1 MPRIGT
7 SDLHVFPLALGGNVF
22 GWTADEQTSHRVL
35 DAYTSAGGDF
45 VDTADVYS
53 AWAPG
58 NEGGESERVIGSWL
72 RASGKRD
79 DVVIA
84 TKVSQHPQ
92 YSGLSASNVAA
103 AARASLERLGTDR
116 IDLYYA
122 HFDDQ
127 DTPLEETVRAFDQ
140 LVQEGLVRTPRSR
153 TTPVACRGVDPHR
166 EGERLALPVA
176 IQPHYN
182 LVNREP
188 YESDIAP
195 LAASEGLGVV
205 PYFAL
210 AAGFL
215 TGKYRT
221 KDDFA
226 GKDREGQVSGYFSD
240 EGLAVVDALSRI
252 AEAHEVEIASV
263 ALAWLQAQPDV
274 VAPIAS
280 ARNTEQL
287 PALLASADLEL
298 SADELRTLDE
308 ASAEGPRR
316 VLTRRAAGGQAPSG
330 ASEPV
335 SCPPDERV
343 AKHEMKV
350 LPRSQVS
357 WSGA

>member
-7 SDLHVFPLALGGNVF
+7 SDLTVFPLALGGNVF

-35 DAYTSAGGDF
+35 DAYAGAGGDF
-45 VDTADVYS
+45 VDSADVYS

-58 NEGGESERVIGSWL
+58 NSGGESERVIGSWL

-84 TKVSQHPQ
+84 TKVSQHPEYQ
-92 YSGLSASNVAA
+92 GLSASNVAA

-122 HFDDQ
+122 HFDDES
-127 DTPLEETVRAFDQ
+127 TPLEETVRAFDQ
-140 LVQEGLVRTPRSR
+140 LVREGLVRYTAISNYSR
-153 TTPVACRGVDPHR
+153 
-166 EGERLALPVA
+166 ERAEEWIRIATENDLAKPVA

-182 LVNREP
+182 LVTREP
-188 YESDIAP
+188 YESEIAP
-195 LAASEGLGVV
+195 LAAAEPLGVE

-215 TGKYRT
+215 TGKYRS

-240 EGLAVVDALSRI
+240 EGLAVVDALDAIGR
-252 AEAHEVEIASV
+252 EHGVEVATV

-280 ARNTEQL
+280 ARNTDQL
-287 PALLASADLEL
+287 PALLASAELEL
-298 SADELRTLDE
+298 SAEELRTLSD
-308 ASAEGPRR
+308 ASAKVP
-316 VLTRRAAGGQAPSG
+316 AA
-330 ASEPV
+330 
-335 SCPPDERV
+335 
-343 AKHEMKV
+343 H
-350 LPRSQVS
+350 
-357 WSGA
+357 

>member
-7 SDLHVFPLALGGNVF
+7 SDLTVFPLALGGNVF

-35 DAYTSAGGDF
+35 DAYAGAGGDF

-58 NEGGESERVIGSWL
+58 NSGGESERVIGSWL

-84 TKVSQHPQ
+84 TKVSQHPEFQ
-92 YSGLSASNVAA
+92 GLSASNVAA

-122 HFDDQ
+122 HFDDES
-127 DTPLEETVRAFDQ
+127 TPLEETVRAFDQ
-140 LVQEGLVRTPRSR
+140 LVREGLVRYTAISNYSR
-153 TTPVACRGVDPHR
+153 ARAEEWIRIASDNG
-166 EGERLALPVA
+166 LAKPVA

-182 LVNREP
+182 LVTREP

-195 LAASEGLGVV
+195 LAAAEHLGVV

-221 KDDFA
+221 KEDFA
-226 GKDREGQVSGYFSD
+226 GADREGQVSGYFTD
-240 EGLAVVDALSRI
+240 EGLAVVDALDTI
-252 AEAHEVEIASV
+252 ASGHGVEIATV

-280 ARNTEQL
+280 ARNTDQL
-287 PALLASADLEL
+287 PALLASAELEL
-298 SADELRTLDE
+298 SAEELRTLSD
-308 ASAEGPRR
+308 ASATVP
-316 VLTRRAAGGQAPSG
+316 AA
-330 ASEPV
+330 
-335 SCPPDERV
+335 
-343 AKHEMKV
+343 H
-350 LPRSQVS
+350 
-357 WSGA
+357 

>member
-7 SDLHVFPLALGGNVF
+7 SDLTVFPLALGGNVF
-22 GWTADEQTSHRVL
+22 GWTADESTSFRVL
-35 DAYTSAGGDF
+35 DAYTGAGGDF
-45 VDTADVYS
+45 IDSADVYS

-58 NEGGESERVIGSWL
+58 NSGGESETVIGSWF
-72 RASGKRD
+72 RTSGKRD
-79 DVVIA
+79 DVTIA
-84 TKVSQHPQ
+84 TKVSQHPEF
-92 YSGLSASNVAA
+92 SGLSAETVAA
-103 AARASLERLGTDR
+103 AARASLQRLGTDR

-140 LVQEGLVRTPRSR
+140 LVREGLVRHTAISNYSAERAAEWIR
-153 TTPVACRGVDPHR
+153 IAR
-166 EGERLALPVA
+166 EHDLAVPVA

-182 LVNREP
+182 LVTREP
-188 YESDIAP
+188 YESSIAP
-195 LAASEGLGVV
+195 LAAREHLGVV

-215 TGKYRT
+215 TGKYRSAE
-221 KDDFA
+221 DFA

-240 EGLAVVDALSRI
+240 QGLAVVDALAEI
-252 AEAHEVEIASV
+252 ASAHSVEIATV

-298 SADELRTLDE
+298 HADELQTLTDVSAAVP
-308 ASAEGPRR
+308 AS
-316 VLTRRAAGGQAPSG
+316 
-330 ASEPV
+330 
-335 SCPPDERV
+335 
-343 AKHEMKV
+343 
-350 LPRSQVS
+350 
-357 WSGA
+357 

>member
-7 SDLHVFPLALGGNVF
+7 SDLTVFPLALGGNVF

-35 DAYTSAGGDF
+35 DAYTGAGGDF
-45 VDTADVYS
+45 VDSADVYS

-58 NEGGESERVIGSWL
+58 NSGGESERVIGSWL

-84 TKVSQHPQ
+84 TKVSQHPEFQ
-92 YSGLSASNVAA
+92 GLSASNVAA

-122 HFDDQ
+122 HFDDES
-127 DTPLEETVRAFDQ
+127 TPLEETVRAFDQ
-140 LVQEGLVRTPRSR
+140 LVREGLVRFTAISNYSR
-153 TTPVACRGVDPHR
+153 
-166 EGERLALPVA
+166 ERAEEWIRIADEHGLAKPVA

-182 LVNREP
+182 LVTREP

-195 LAASEGLGVV
+195 LAAAEHLGVV

-215 TGKYRT
+215 TGKYRSEE
-221 KDDFA
+221 DFA

-240 EGLAVVDALSRI
+240 EGLAVVDALDTIGR
-252 AEAHEVEIASV
+252 EHGVEIATV

-280 ARNTEQL
+280 ARNTDQL
-287 PALLASADLEL
+287 PALLASAELEL
-298 SADELRTLDE
+298 SAEELRTLSD
-308 ASAEGPRR
+308 ASAKVP
-316 VLTRRAAGGQAPSG
+316 AA
-330 ASEPV
+330 
-335 SCPPDERV
+335 R
-343 AKHEMKV
+343 
-350 LPRSQVS
+350 
-357 WSGA
+357 

>member
-7 SDLHVFPLALGGNVF
+7 SDLTVFPLALGGNVF
-22 GWTADEQTSHRVL
+22 GWTADEQTSHQVL
-35 DAYTSAGGDF
+35 DAYTAAGGDF
-45 VDTADVYS
+45 VDSADVYS
-53 AWAPG
+53 AWGPG

-72 RASGKRD
+72 AASGKRD

-92 YSGLSASNVAA
+92 FPGLSAPNVAA

-127 DTPLEETVRAFDQ
+127 STPLEETVRAFDQ
-140 LVQEGLVRTPRSR
+140 LVREGLVRYTAISNYSK
-153 TTPVACRGVDPHR
+153 
-166 EGERLALPVA
+166 ERAAEWIRIAKDNGLALPVA

-182 LVNREP
+182 LVTREP

-195 LAASEGLGVV
+195 LAAAEHLGVV

-215 TGKYRT
+215 TGKYRSAE
-221 KDDFA
+221 DFA

-240 EGLAVVDALSRI
+240 AGLAVVDAL
-252 AEAHEVEIASV
+252 ATVAADHGAEIATV

-280 ARNTEQL
+280 ARNVEQL
-287 PALLASADLEL
+287 PALLASAELEL
-298 SADELRTLDE
+298 SAEELQTLSDVSASVP
-308 ASAEGPRR
+308 ASA
-316 VLTRRAAGGQAPSG
+316 
-330 ASEPV
+330 
-335 SCPPDERV
+335 
-343 AKHEMKV
+343 
-350 LPRSQVS
+350 
-357 WSGA
+357 

>member
-7 SDLHVFPLALGGNVF
+7 SDLTVFPLALGGNVF
-22 GWTADEQTSHRVL
+22 GWTADEQTSHQVL
-35 DAYTSAGGDF
+35 DAYTAAGGDF
-45 VDTADVYS
+45 VDSADVYS
-53 AWAPG
+53 AWGPG

-72 RASGKRD
+72 AASGKRD

-92 YSGLSASNVAA
+92 FPGLSASNVAA
-103 AARASLERLGTDR
+103 AARASLERLSTDR

-127 DTPLEETVRAFDQ
+127 STPLEETVRAFDQ
-140 LVQEGLVRTPRSR
+140 LVREGLVRYTAISNYSK
-153 TTPVACRGVDPHR
+153 
-166 EGERLALPVA
+166 ERAAEWIRIAKDNGLALPVA

-182 LVNREP
+182 LVTREP

-195 LAASEGLGVV
+195 LAAAEHLGVV

-215 TGKYRT
+215 TGKYRSAE
-221 KDDFA
+221 DFA

-240 EGLAVVDALSRI
+240 AGLAVVDAL
-252 AEAHEVEIASV
+252 ATVAADHGAEIATV

-280 ARNTEQL
+280 ARNVEQL
-287 PALLASADLEL
+287 PALLASAELEL
-298 SADELRTLDE
+298 SAEELQTLSDVSASVP
-308 ASAEGPRR
+308 ASA
-316 VLTRRAAGGQAPSG
+316 
-330 ASEPV
+330 
-335 SCPPDERV
+335 
-343 AKHEMKV
+343 
-350 LPRSQVS
+350 
-357 WSGA
+357 

>member
-7 SDLHVFPLALGGNVF
+7 SDLTVFPLALGGNVF

-35 DAYTSAGGDF
+35 DAYTGAGGDF
-45 VDTADVYS
+45 VDSADVYS

-58 NEGGESERVIGSWL
+58 NSGGESERVIGSWL

-84 TKVSQHPQ
+84 TKVSQHPEFQ
-92 YSGLSASNVAA
+92 GLSASNVAA

-122 HFDDQ
+122 HFDDES
-127 DTPLEETVRAFDQ
+127 TPLEETVRAFDQ
-140 LVQEGLVRTPRSR
+140 LVREGLVRYTAISNYSR
-153 TTPVACRGVDPHR
+153 DRAADWIRIASEHGLAKPVAV
-166 EGERLALPVA
+166 
-176 IQPHYN
+176 QPHYN
-182 LVNREP
+182 LVTREP

-195 LAASEGLGVV
+195 LAAAEHLGVV

-226 GKDREGQVSGYFSD
+226 GKDREGQVSGYFTD
-240 EGLAVVDALSRI
+240 EGLAVVDALDTI
-252 AEAHEVEIASV
+252 AQEHGVEIATVS
-263 ALAWLQAQPDV
+263 LAWLQAQPDV

-298 SADELRTLDE
+298 SAEELHTLSD
-308 ASAEGPRR
+308 ASAKVP
-316 VLTRRAAGGQAPSG
+316 
-330 ASEPV
+330 AS
-335 SCPPDERV
+335 R
-343 AKHEMKV
+343 
-350 LPRSQVS
+350 
-357 WSGA
+357 

>member
-7 SDLHVFPLALGGNVF
+7 SDLTVFPLALGGNVF
-22 GWTADEQTSHRVL
+22 GWTADEQTSHQVL
-35 DAYTSAGGDF
+35 DAYSAAGGDF

-58 NEGGESERVIGSWL
+58 NSGGESEQVIGSWF
-72 RASGKRD
+72 RKSGKRD

-92 YSGLSASNVAA
+92 FQGLSAANVAA

-122 HFDDQ
+122 HFDDES
-127 DTPLEETVRAFDQ
+127 TPLEETVRAFDQ
-140 LVQEGLVRTPRSR
+140 LVRDGLVRYTAISNYSKERAAEWIR
-153 TTPVACRGVDPHR
+153 IAR
-166 EGERLALPVA
+166 ENDLALPVA

-182 LVNREP
+182 LVTREP

-195 LAASEGLGVV
+195 LAAAEHLGVV
-205 PYFAL
+205 PYFSL

-221 KDDFA
+221 KEDFA
-226 GKDREGQVSGYFSD
+226 GKDREGQVSGYFTD
-240 EGLAVVDALSRI
+240 EGLAVVDALATI
-252 AEAHEVEIASV
+252 AQDRGTEVATV

-280 ARNTEQL
+280 ARNTDQL
-287 PALLASADLEL
+287 PALLASAELEL
-298 SADELRTLDE
+298 TGDELRTLTGV
-308 ASAEGPRR
+308 SAK
-316 VLTRRAAGGQAPSG
+316 VSAAA
-330 ASEPV
+330 
-335 SCPPDERV
+335 
-343 AKHEMKV
+343 
-350 LPRSQVS
+350 
-357 WSGA
+357 

>member
-7 SDLHVFPLALGGNVF
+7 SDLTVFPLALGGNVF
-22 GWTADEQTSHRVL
+22 GWTADESTSFRVL
-35 DAYTSAGGDF
+35 DAYTGAGGDF
-45 VDTADVYS
+45 IDSADVYS
-53 AWAPG
+53 AWALG
-58 NEGGESERVIGSWL
+58 NSGGESETVIGSWF

-79 DVVIA
+79 DVTIA
-84 TKVSQHPQ
+84 TKVSQHPEF
-92 YSGLSASNVAA
+92 SGLSAETVAA
-103 AARASLERLGTDR
+103 AARASLQRLGTDR

-140 LVQEGLVRTPRSR
+140 LVREGLVRHTAISNYSAERAAEWIR
-153 TTPVACRGVDPHR
+153 IAR
-166 EGERLALPVA
+166 EHDLAVPVA

-182 LVNREP
+182 LVTREP
-188 YESDIAP
+188 YESSIAP
-195 LAASEGLGVV
+195 LAAREHLGVV

-215 TGKYRT
+215 TGKYRSAE
-221 KDDFA
+221 DFA

-240 EGLAVVDALSRI
+240 QGLAVVDALAEI
-252 AEAHEVEIASV
+252 ASAHSVEIATV

-298 SADELRTLDE
+298 HADELQTLTDVSAAVP
-308 ASAEGPRR
+308 AS
-316 VLTRRAAGGQAPSG
+316 
-330 ASEPV
+330 
-335 SCPPDERV
+335 
-343 AKHEMKV
+343 
-350 LPRSQVS
+350 
-357 WSGA
+357 

>member
-7 SDLHVFPLALGGNVF
+7 SDLTVFPLALGGNVF

-35 DAYTSAGGDF
+35 DAYTGAGGDF
-45 VDTADVYS
+45 VDSADVYS

-58 NEGGESERVIGSWL
+58 NSGGESERVIGSWL

-84 TKVSQHPQ
+84 TKVSQHPEFQ
-92 YSGLSASNVAA
+92 GLSASNVAA

-122 HFDDQ
+122 HFDDES
-127 DTPLEETVRAFDQ
+127 TPLEETVRAFDQ
-140 LVQEGLVRTPRSR
+140 LVREGLVRYTAISNYSR
-153 TTPVACRGVDPHR
+153 
-166 EGERLALPVA
+166 ERAQEWTRIADEHGLAKPVA

-182 LVNREP
+182 LVTREP

-195 LAASEGLGVV
+195 LAAAEHLGVV

-215 TGKYRT
+215 TGKYRSEE
-221 KDDFA
+221 DFA

-240 EGLAVVDALSRI
+240 EGLAVVDALDTIGR
-252 AEAHEVEIASV
+252 EHGVEIATV

-280 ARNTEQL
+280 ARNTDQL
-287 PALLASADLEL
+287 PALLASAELEL
-298 SADELRTLDE
+298 SAEELRTLSD
-308 ASAEGPRR
+308 ASAKVP
-316 VLTRRAAGGQAPSG
+316 AA
-330 ASEPV
+330 
-335 SCPPDERV
+335 R
-343 AKHEMKV
+343 
-350 LPRSQVS
+350 
-357 WSGA
+357 

>member
-35 DAYTSAGGDF
+35 DAYADAGGDF

-79 DVVIA
+79 DVVVA

-92 YSGLSASNVAA
+92 YSGLSAANVAA

-140 LVQEGLVRTPRSR
+140 LVQEGLVRYTAISNYSR
-153 TTPVACRGVDPHR
+153 ARAEEWIRIAKDDG
-166 EGERLALPVA
+166 LALPVA

-182 LVNREP
+182 LVTREP
-188 YESDIAP
+188 YESDVAP

-215 TGKYRT
+215 TGKYRS
-221 KDDFA
+221 KEDFA

-252 AEAHEVEIASV
+252 AEAHEAEIASV

-298 SADELRTLDE
+298 TAEELRTLDD
-308 ASAEGPRR
+308 ASAAVP
-316 VLTRRAAGGQAPSG
+316 AAS
-330 ASEPV
+330 
-335 SCPPDERV
+335 
-343 AKHEMKV
+343 
-350 LPRSQVS
+350 
-357 WSGA
+357 

>member
-7 SDLHVFPLALGGNVF
+7 SDLTVFPLALGGNVF
-22 GWTADEQTSHRVL
+22 GWTADEQTSHQVL
-35 DAYTSAGGDF
+35 DAYTAAGGDF

-58 NEGGESERVIGSWL
+58 NQGGESERVIGSWF
-72 RASGKRD
+72 AKSGKRD

-92 YSGLSASNVAA
+92 FSGLGAATVAA
-103 AARASLERLGTDR
+103 AARASLQRLGTDR

-122 HFDDQ
+122 HFDDES
-127 DTPLEETVRAFDQ
+127 TPLEETVRAFDQ
-140 LVQEGLVRTPRSR
+140 LVQEGLVRYTAISNYSR
-153 TTPVACRGVDPHR
+153 ARADEWIRIAKDNG
-166 EGERLALPVA
+166 LALPVA

-182 LVNREP
+182 LVTREP

-195 LAASEGLGVV
+195 LAAAEGLGVV
-205 PYFAL
+205 PYFSL

-221 KDDFA
+221 KEDFA
-226 GKDREGQVSGYFSD
+226 GKDREGQVSGYFTD
-240 EGLAVVDALSRI
+240 QGLAVVDALATI
-252 AEAHEVEIASV
+252 ADAHDTELASV

-287 PALLASADLEL
+287 PALLASAELDL
-298 SADELRTLDE
+298 SADELRTLSD
-308 ASAEGPRR
+308 
-316 VLTRRAAGGQAPSG
+316 
-330 ASEPV
+330 V
-335 SCPPDERV
+335 SS
-343 AKHEMKV
+343 KV
-350 LPRSQVS
+350 P
-357 WSGA
+357 ATA

>member
-7 SDLHVFPLALGGNVF
+7 SDLTVFPLALGGNVF

-35 DAYTSAGGDF
+35 DAYTGAGGDF
-45 VDTADVYS
+45 VDSADVYS

-58 NEGGESERVIGSWL
+58 NSGGESERVIGSWL

-84 TKVSQHPQ
+84 TKVSQHPEFQ
-92 YSGLSASNVAA
+92 GLSASNVAA

-122 HFDDQ
+122 HFDDES
-127 DTPLEETVRAFDQ
+127 TPLEETVRAFDQ
-140 LVQEGLVRTPRSR
+140 LVREGLVRYTAISNYSR
-153 TTPVACRGVDPHR
+153 
-166 EGERLALPVA
+166 ERAQEWIRIADEHGLAKPVA

-182 LVNREP
+182 LVTREP

-195 LAASEGLGVV
+195 LAAAEHLGVV

-215 TGKYRT
+215 TGKYRSEE
-221 KDDFA
+221 DFA

-240 EGLAVVDALSRI
+240 EGLAVVDALDTIGR
-252 AEAHEVEIASV
+252 EHGVEIATV

-280 ARNTEQL
+280 ARNTDQL
-287 PALLASADLEL
+287 PALLASAELEL
-298 SADELRTLDE
+298 SAEELRTLSD
-308 ASAEGPRR
+308 ASAKVP
-316 VLTRRAAGGQAPSG
+316 AA
-330 ASEPV
+330 
-335 SCPPDERV
+335 R
-343 AKHEMKV
+343 
-350 LPRSQVS
+350 
-357 WSGA
+357 

>member
-7 SDLHVFPLALGGNVF
+7 SDLTVFPLALGGNVF

-35 DAYTSAGGDF
+35 DAYTGAGGDF
-45 VDTADVYS
+45 VDSADVYS

-58 NEGGESERVIGSWL
+58 NSGGESERVIGSWL

-84 TKVSQHPQ
+84 TKVSQHPEFQ
-92 YSGLSASNVAA
+92 GLSASNVAA
-103 AARASLERLGTDR
+103 AARASLKRLGTDR

-122 HFDDQ
+122 HFDDES
-127 DTPLEETVRAFDQ
+127 TPLEETVRAFDQ
-140 LVQEGLVRTPRSR
+140 LVREGLVRYTAISNYSR
-153 TTPVACRGVDPHR
+153 DRAAEWIRIASEHGLAKPVAV
-166 EGERLALPVA
+166 
-176 IQPHYN
+176 QPHYN
-182 LVNREP
+182 LVTREP
-188 YESDIAP
+188 YESDTAP
-195 LAASEGLGVV
+195 LAAAEHLGVV

-226 GKDREGQVSGYFSD
+226 GKDREGQVSGYFTD
-240 EGLAVVDALSRI
+240 EGLAVVDALDTI
-252 AEAHEVEIASV
+252 AQEHGVEIATVS
-263 ALAWLQAQPDV
+263 LAWLQAQPDV

-298 SADELRTLDE
+298 SAEELRMLSD
-308 ASAEGPRR
+308 ASAKVP
-316 VLTRRAAGGQAPSG
+316 
-330 ASEPV
+330 AS
-335 SCPPDERV
+335 R
-343 AKHEMKV
+343 
-350 LPRSQVS
+350 
-357 WSGA
+357 